1 MGLNLVIVSGNP
13 VRTQLGLT
21 LENLGHDV
29 SEVLTVDA
37 ALAEPGRD
45 PDCVLVDLRADG
57 VDAVGRVREIR
68 RDHDVP
74 ILLLGTVADVGRIV
88 DALEAGADDYV
99 TEPFDAEEV
108 TARLRALRR
117 RARTAGDPDGVRD
130 ILLEAD
136 PRAPLVLSPYSETVR
151 RGDRDLCLTATEYRL
166 LHELAHAPGRILH
179 RRRLL
184 ERVWHDSTPIT
195 GRTLNMHISHLRAKL
210 EEDPASPRLVV
221 TVRGFGYRL
230 DTRV

>member
-1 MGLNLVIVSGNP
+1 MGLKLVIVSGNP
-13 VRTQLGLT
+13 VRTRLGLT
-21 LENLGHDV
+21 LENQGHGV
-29 SEVLTVDA
+29 VEVLTVDTMPSA
-37 ALAEPGRD
+37 
-45 PDCVLVDLRADG
+45 PDGVLVDLRADG
-57 VDAVGRVREIR
+57 VDGAGRVREVR

-74 ILLLGTVADVGRIV
+74 ILLLGTAADVGRIV
-88 DALEAGADDYV
+88 AALEAGADDYV

-117 RARTAGDPDGVRD
+117 RARTAGDQDGVRD

-136 PRAPLVLSPYSETVR
+136 PDAPLVLSPNSETVR
-151 RGDRDLCLTATEYRL
+151 RGDRDLRLTATEYRL
-166 LHELAHAPGRILH
+166 LHELVRAPGRILH
-179 RRRLL
+179 RSRLL
-184 ERVWHDSTPIT
+184 ERVWRDGTRIS

-210 EEDPASPRLVV
+210 EENPANPRLVV